1 MSTLEYLEKCE
12 KNYDADCRML
22 RSIMGP
28 GHYHAN
34 IEPGRTVHHILSGLG
49 YGDALLRAGGAERH
63 DRAEEVIAQ
72 VLTFQDADPTS
83 GTYGVWP
90 IFREEPL
97 DAMPI
102 PDCNLADFGG
112 SALVRII
119 QEHGDVLSPDLL
131 QRVRESLG
139 HAAWGI
145 YRRNIGP
152 GYTNIAFAGAVVA
165 AAAGEILDEPRL
177 VDYAQARFRRIIEH
191 REQQGGFNEYNSPG
205 YATASIRWCEWADR
219 FVRDAAVRKSSEIMH
234 RRLWQDYADHFHPGT
249 GQLAGP
255 QSRAYA
261 DWIPGSAAVFLQTR
275 IGASIVYRGKDD
287 LEAMARDATEQV
299 PPPPCPP
306 DIAQRFLSLPQPE
319 IELQHRYILRD
330 PEEESV
336 TGTTWLTEDVCLGS
350 VNRDNLWTQRR
361 PLLGYWRTPDDPAAM
376 FRLRFLRD
384 GTDFASA
391 YVCNTQ
397 KRNRVLSLVSL
408 LTHKG
413 NWHEHIDH
421 PAVDGLFD
429 AEDFRVRCEVVSC
442 AAQVNDLGDG
452 RFELRAD
459 PWRAVIHTAPGVFGN
474 SEVSWTSGR
483 SEEDDGRRVFVDGIC
498 YNGPRREFQF
508 AELEKIVIAFGIE
521 LLHVEEEPSGEP
533 VRVEEFNGALAAS
546 WNAGDGLTLHG
557 PLRAGRHR
565 CSL

>member
-1 MSTLEYLEKCE
+1 MSTIEYLENCE

-28 GHYHAN
+28 GHYHSA
-34 IEPGRTVHHILSGLG
+34 IEPGKTVHHVLGGLG
-49 YGDALLRAGGAERH
+49 YAGALLRAGGADRQE
-63 DRAEEVIAQ
+63 RAEEVIAK

-83 GTYGVWP
+83 RFYGVWP

-97 DAMPI
+97 EAMTVS
-102 PDCNLADFGG
+102 DCNLADFGG
-112 SALVRII
+112 SALVPII
-119 QEHGDVLSPDLL
+119 REHGDVLSPDVLH
-131 QRVRESLG
+131 RIRESLG

-177 VDYAQARFRRIIEH
+177 VDYAQARFRRIIKH

-219 FVRDAAVRKSSEIMH
+219 FVHDAGVRKSAEIMH

-287 LEAMARDATEQV
+287 LEAMARDTAQQA

-319 IELQHRYILRD
+319 IELHHRYILRD

-336 TGTTWLTEDVCLGS
+336 TGTTWLAEDVCLGS
-350 VNRDNLWTQRR
+350 INRDNLWTQRR

-384 GTDFASA
+384 GVDFASA
-391 YVCNTQ
+391 YACNTQ
-397 KRNRVLSLVSL
+397 KRNRILSLVSL

-413 NWHEHIDH
+413 NWHEHLDH

-429 AEDFRVRCEVVSC
+429 AEDFRVRCEVVSY
-442 AAQVNDLGDG
+442 AAQFNDLGDG

-459 PWRAVIHTAPGVFGN
+459 PWRAIIHTAPGVFGDREIPWEPGQ
-474 SEVSWTSGR
+474 SEK
-483 SEEDDGRRVFVDGIC
+483 DDGRHIFVDGIC
-498 YNGPRREFQF
+498 YHGHRREFQF
-508 AELEKIVIAFGIE
+508 AELEKIVIALGIE
-521 LLHVEEEPSGEP
+521 LLHAEEGPSGEP
-533 VRVEEFNGALAAS
+533 VRVEESSGTLAAS
-546 WNAGDGLTLHG
+546 WNAGDGLALHG
-557 PLRAGRHR
+557 PLRAGPHR
-565 CSL
+565 CSI